1 MKLQRPRPSWCGRR
15 ALWGSILALGL
26 SPCPALPVLLL
37 LLLPPTLAETLRSC
51 RDRAFLHT
59 VSVRR
64 HGLGDGA
71 WRSSTER
78 GAATRETGPPQDFA
92 IPTRLYEG
100 GGRVLSRHPDRFAGR
115 TVYPKEPSM
124 TMSDS
129 SEHAMDAAST
139 ATAGA
144 AVPNKRR
151 PHRARRIVVRTLV
164 SVLAVVLLVVAAG
177 GIFGSWTVSRSFPQ
191 ATGTIEAAGL
201 DAEVSVTRDEFG
213 VPTIVADNAH
223 DLFYAQGFV
232 QAQDRFWEM
241 DMRRHI
247 TAGRVS
253 EFFGESQLG
262 TDKFLRTL
270 GWRKVAEQEV
280 AALDPVALSYYEA
293 YAEGVNAWM
302 ADRRGADL
310 SLEYAVLDLTNP
322 GYVPEPWVP
331 ADSVAWLKAMAWDL
345 RSNIETETERALLA
359 QTLDAATIAELYPG
373 YPWDAN
379 PVIMPA
385 SAPLPTAAA
394 SGTAPAS
401 AATASM
407 SAPLRE
413 AREIV
418 AEAAALFD
426 GVGEGVG
433 SNSWVVAGS
442 KTESGLPLL
451 ANDPHLGA
459 ALPSVWHQIGLRC
472 AVKSPDCAFDV
483 SGFSFAGLPGVV
495 IGHNDRIAWGF
506 TNLTTDVAD
515 LYIEKTDG
523 DNSWVDGAL
532 VPMDVR
538 KETVRV
544 AGGDDVTLTIR
555 STGHGPI
562 ISGLTPDFTS
572 IADDPGLAVDG
583 EVDPSRVAG
592 SPIAEPPGEYAVSI
606 RWTALDA
613 GTTAGA
619 IFAINAATSWD
630 EFRGAAA
637 LFDVP
642 AQNLVY
648 ADVDGN
654 IGYQAPGRLPIRGA
668 GDGSVPQPGWD
679 SAYNWTGF
687 IPFDDLP
694 RSFDPDEGFLVTA
707 NNAIVRTTFDTAA
720 DGTSGA
726 YPYFLTND
734 WDYGYRADRITELL
748 TAKMAAGPL
757 NAQDLSD
764 IQGDNLMWIATRLLP
779 ELTALK
785 TEGTTAE
792 AIALLENW
800 DLQATARSG
809 AAAFAN
815 VFWRNLVTEMF
826 AKKHPEIPLSDQ
838 DRWFTVVNTLL
849 DDPASPWWTNESAG
863 ISGKSEMIAH
873 AAELATTELVGLQ
886 GNDVSRWNWG
896 DLHALSL
903 RNGTFGESG
912 IAPIEAIFNRGPY
925 KTGGGSSLVNATGWS
940 LDEGYATA
948 TVPSMRM
955 VIDLADF
962 DASTWNHLTGNSG
975 HAFHPNYVDQ
985 TPIWQVAGHQPW
997 SFSPD
1002 AVQAAARET
1011 LRLVPAP

>member
-1 MKLQRPRPSWCGRR
+1 
-15 ALWGSILALGL
+15 
-26 SPCPALPVLLL
+26 
-37 LLLPPTLAETLRSC
+37 
-51 RDRAFLHT
+51 
-59 VSVRR
+59 
-64 HGLGDGA
+64 
-71 WRSSTER
+71 
-78 GAATRETGPPQDFA
+78 
-92 IPTRLYEG
+92 
-100 GGRVLSRHPDRFAGR
+100 
-115 TVYPKEPSM
+115 M

-129 SEHAMDAAST
+129 SERAMDAAST

-144 AVPNKRR
+144 AVPDKRR

-359 QTLDAATIAELYPG
+359 QTLDAATIAELYPA
-373 YPWDAN
+373 YPWQTN
-379 PVIMPA
+379 PVILPTSAPMPAAAAPAGSSIASA
-385 SAPLPTAAA
+385 SAPET
-394 SGTAPAS
+394 
-401 AATASM
+401 ATANM
-407 SAPLRE
+407 TTPLRQ
-413 AREIV
+413 AREVV
-418 AEAAALFD
+418 AQAAALFD

-433 SNSWVVAGS
+433 SNSWVVSGT
-442 KTESGLPLL
+442 KTESGMPLL

-472 AVKSPDCAFDV
+472 AEKSPDCAFDV

-523 DNSWVDGAL
+523 DKYWRDGEL
-532 VPMDVR
+532 LPMDVR
-538 KETVRV
+538 EETVKV

-572 IADDPGLAVDG
+572 IAG
-583 EVDPSRVAG
+583 DPSLTVDSEIDPSTVAG
-592 SPIAEPPGEYAVSI
+592 SPTAEPAGDYAVSV

-619 IFAINAATSWD
+619 IFAINAATNWD

-679 SAYNWTGF
+679 SAYDWTGF
-687 IPFDDLP
+687 IPFDELP
-694 RSFDPDEGFLVTA
+694 RSFNPDEGYLVTA
-707 NNAIVRTTFDTAA
+707 NNAIVRTTSDASA
-720 DGTSGA
+720 DGTTGD

-734 WDYGYRADRITELL
+734 WDYGYRADRITDLL
-748 TAKMAAGPL
+748 TAKMATGPL

-764 IQGDNLMWIATRLLP
+764 IHADNQMWIASRLVT
-779 ELTALK
+779 ELAQIDAK
-785 TEGTTAE
+785 GTTAE
-792 AIALLENW
+792 AIALLADW
-800 DLQATARSG
+800 DLQADANSG
-809 AAAFAN
+809 AAAYAN

-849 DDPASPWWTNESAG
+849 DEPSSPWWTDSAQG
-863 ISGKSEMIAH
+863 IAGKSEMIAH

-886 GNDVSRWNWG
+886 GADASRWNWG
-896 DLHALSL
+896 ALHALTL

-912 IAPIEAIFNRGPY
+912 IAPIEAIFNRGPFA
-925 KTGGGSSLVNATGWS
+925 TGGGSSLVNATGWS

-997 SFSPD
+997 NFSAD
-1002 AVQAAARET
+1002 AVEAAAQQT
-1011 LRLVPAP
+1011 LHLVHGEHFGQCLRRFRRTHAL